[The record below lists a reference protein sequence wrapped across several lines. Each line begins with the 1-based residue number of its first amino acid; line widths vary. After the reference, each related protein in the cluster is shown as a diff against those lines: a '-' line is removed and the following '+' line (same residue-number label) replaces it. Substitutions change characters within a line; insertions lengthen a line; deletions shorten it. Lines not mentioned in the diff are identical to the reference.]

1 MSSQDK
7 IISAFKGL
15 YVALS
20 SLAAY
25 LSSTLIKERLIPEQ
39 LEVIGTVGTF
49 FILVALLLTIIYWNN
64 LSRALTLFILVT
76 IVALCLLT
84 FMQIQYVVT
93 ANVGPP
99 NKAGIAENNFLIGF
113 KLTEYGQQ
121 RGQTRLVSGE
131 MLGENKP
138 EKQYIEVLGYDQI
151 PLWYGNSYKF
161 TAVAYTLL
169 YMLFV
174 VGIVLT
180 FGGILQ
186 RGGDAAVEAW
196 AAQASTGPVASGQP
210 AQPNSPATEGHNAS
224 PADSSGQNASP
235 AESPGQPG

>member
-113 KLTEYGQQ
+113 KLTEYGQWPDPSCKWRDAWGKQ
-121 RGQTRLVSGE
+121 ARKAIHRGTRIRPDS
-131 MLGENKP
+131 
-138 EKQYIEVLGYDQI
+138 
-151 PLWYGNSYKF
+151 
-161 TAVAYTLL
+161 AVVWQQL
-169 YMLFV
+169 
-174 VGIVLT
+174 
-180 FGGILQ
+180 
-186 RGGDAAVEAW
+186 
-196 AAQASTGPVASGQP
+196 
-210 AQPNSPATEGHNAS
+210 
-224 PADSSGQNASP
+224 
-235 AESPGQPG
+235 